1 MPRFYY
7 SLFTI
12 FLACISH
19 CFTVV
24 YAQSL
29 QPYQVFCVELTDKD
43 NTPYTLLR
51 GHDFLSPRA
60 LARRLVQGIALDETD
75 LPLVPAYLAEIEK
88 LGAKIT
94 NRSKWLNAVAIYAP
108 DSAMREK
115 IKLLPFVRRI
125 FPLGY
130 YREPK
135 ASKTYRRIIRDT
147 TALKP
152 DYYGFGANQAY
163 MLDAPRLHAAGFSG
177 KGIHVAIFDGGFE
190 NAYRMPAFDSLYERN
205 QILGTWDFV
214 EGDEYVYEDSG
225 HGTDVL
231 SCMAANMP
239 YLLVGTA
246 PDASYYLFKTEDTKG
261 EFWIEEFNWVAAA
274 ERADSLGVD
283 VINSSLGYTTFR
295 DTMMNYKY
303 AQDLDGKTSIAA
315 RGADIAV
322 LKGIVVVNSAGNEGN
337 KKWHYIGTPADGY
350 NVLAV
355 GATRSDGTK
364 AAFSSIGPSTD
375 GRIKPNLSAQGQ
387 DAYVASL
394 FGFAVKTTSGTSFS
408 SPILAGA
415 IASLR
420 QAYPNIYSLDFKRAM
435 EADGTQADNP
445 DSLLGYGIPQLLRT
459 YIALKKGSLIVVSD
473 RSGIFN
479 RQLCGDEL
487 EIWTQVVPMSVETI
501 NIEIRNSLQEV
512 VYTLEETYKEPK
524 TDLRTYR
531 INTRD
536 LAQGVYSL
544 RLVVGNKKMFFSIWK
559 N

>member
-1 MPRFYY
+1 MPRLYY
-7 SLFTI
+7 FLFTL
-12 FLACISH
+12 FCINY

-24 YAQSL
+24 CAQSL
-29 QPYQVFCVELTDKD
+29 QPYQVYCVELTDKD
-43 NTPYTLLR
+43 DTPYTLLR

-60 LARRLVQGIALDETD
+60 LERRYMQGIALDETD
-75 LPLVPAYLAEIEK
+75 LPLVPAYLAQIEK
-88 LGAKIT
+88 LGAQIT
-94 NRSKWLNAVAIYAP
+94 NRSKWLNAIAIYAP
-108 DSAMREK
+108 DSAMREQ

-125 FPLGY
+125 YPLGY
-130 YREPK
+130 YRKPQN
-135 ASKTYRRIIRDT
+135 SKIYRRIIRDT

-177 KGIHVAIFDGGFE
+177 RGVHVAIFDGGFE
-190 NAYRMPAFDSLYERN
+190 NVYRMPAFDSLYERN

-283 VINSSLGYTTFR
+283 IINSSLGYTSFR
-295 DTMMNYKY
+295 DTTMNYKY
-303 AQDLDGKTSIAA
+303 AEDLDGKTTIAA

-355 GATRSDGTK
+355 GATRYDGTK
-364 AAFSSIGPSTD
+364 AAFSSVGPTAD
-375 GRIKPNLSAQGQ
+375 GRVKPNLSAQGQ
-387 DAYVASL
+387 DAYVASI

-408 SPILAGA
+408 APILAGA

-435 EADGTQADNP
+435 EADGTQASNP

-459 YIALKKGSLIVVSD
+459 YIGLKKGTFIILND
-473 RSGIFN
+473 LGGAFN

-487 EIWTQVVPMSVETI
+487 EIWTQVAPMSVENI

-512 VYTLEETYKEPK
+512 VYTWDETYKETK
-524 TDLRTYR
+524 TDIRTYR
-531 INTRD
+531 IDTRN
-536 LAQGVYSL
+536 LPRGVYSL
-544 RLVVGNKKMFFSIWK
+544 CISRAGKKILFSIWK
-559 N
+559 S

>member
-1 MPRFYY
+1 MPRLYY
-7 SLFTI
+7 FLFT
-12 FLACISH
+12 FFCINY
-19 CFTVV
+19 CFSVV
-24 YAQSL
+24 CAQSL
-29 QPYQVFCVELTDKD
+29 QPYQVYCVELTDKD
-43 NTPYTLLR
+43 DTPYTLLR

-60 LARRLVQGIALDETD
+60 LERRYMQGITLDETD
-75 LPLVPAYLAEIEK
+75 LPLVPAYLAQIEK
-88 LGAKIT
+88 LGAQIT
-94 NRSKWLNAVAIYAP
+94 NRSKWLNAIAIYAP
-108 DSAMREK
+108 DSAMREQ
-115 IKLLPFVRRI
+115 IKLLPFVRRVY
-125 FPLGY
+125 PLGY
-130 YREPK
+130 YRKPQNV
-135 ASKTYRRIIRDT
+135 KTHRRIIRDT

-177 KGIHVAIFDGGFE
+177 RGVHVAIFDGGFE
-190 NAYRMPAFDSLYERN
+190 NVYRMPAFDSLYERN

-283 VINSSLGYTTFR
+283 IINSSLGYTTFR
-295 DTMMNYKY
+295 DTTMNYKY
-303 AQDLDGKTSIAA
+303 AEDLDGKTTIAA

-322 LKGIVVVNSAGNEGN
+322 LKGIIVVNSAGNEGN

-355 GATRSDGTK
+355 GATRYDGTK
-364 AAFSSIGPSTD
+364 APFSSVGPSAD
-375 GRIKPNLSAQGQ
+375 GRVKPNLSAQGQ
-387 DAYVASL
+387 DAYVASI

-408 SPILAGA
+408 APILAGA

-420 QAYPNIYSLDFKRAM
+420 QAYPHIYSLDFKRAM
-435 EADGTQADNP
+435 EADGTQASNP

-459 YIALKKGSLIVVSD
+459 YIGLKKGTFIILND
-473 RSGIFN
+473 LGGAFN

-487 EIWTQVVPMSVETI
+487 EIWTQVAPMSVENI

-512 VYTLEETYKEPK
+512 VYTWDETYKETK
-524 TDLRTYR
+524 TDIRTYR
-531 INTRD
+531 IDTRN
-536 LAQGVYSL
+536 LPRGVYSL
-544 RLVVGNKKMFFSIWK
+544 RISRAGKKMLFSIWK
-559 N
+559 S